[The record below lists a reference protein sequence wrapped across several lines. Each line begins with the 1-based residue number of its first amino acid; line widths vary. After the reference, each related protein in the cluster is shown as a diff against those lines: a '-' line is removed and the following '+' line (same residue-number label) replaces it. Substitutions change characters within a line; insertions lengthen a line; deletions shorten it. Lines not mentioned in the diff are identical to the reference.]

1 MTTRQSPRQHPYYPR
16 WKQMNHR
23 CINPSN
29 KDYPAYGGRGIRI
42 CDRWHQDNPNGFY
55 NFLVWLETKLKRVP
69 DAENFVVGRKDVK
82 KGFNPRNC
90 EIQTRITSN
99 QHKRHTRLTK
109 EVVIE
114 VRKLLK
120 EQPDLLVKDLQDRYG
135 FGTVAMWSSALL
147 GRSWVNV
154 NKIEAPIEP
163 RPAFRGLHYARQ
175 ARCPVEVITN

>member
-1 MTTRQSPRQHPYYPR
+1 
-16 WKQMNHR
+16 MNHR

-69 DAENFVVGRKDVK
+69 DAANFVVGRKDVK

-99 QHKRHTRLTK
+99 QHKRHTRLTR

-114 VRKLLK
+114 VRRLLK
-120 EQPDLLVKDLQDRYG
+120 EQPDLLVKDLQERYG

-163 RPAFRGLHYARQ
+163 RPAFRGLHYARK
-175 ARCPVEVITN
+175 ATCSAEALTN